1 MYTDNRMVI
10 ARGKGGSRE
19 VEEGTRGMNGDGR
32 RLTWGGEHTITKMIY
47 YKIVN
52 LKPI

>member
-32 RLTWGGEHTITKMIY
+32 RLTWGGEHTVQCTDDVLY
-47 YKIVN
+47 N
-52 LKPI
+52 CTPET